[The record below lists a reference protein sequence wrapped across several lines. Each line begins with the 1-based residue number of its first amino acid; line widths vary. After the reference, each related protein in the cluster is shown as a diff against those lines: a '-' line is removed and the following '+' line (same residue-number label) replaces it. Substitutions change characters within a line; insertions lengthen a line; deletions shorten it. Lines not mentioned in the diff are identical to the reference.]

1 MEVEINTKLLEEIGL
16 TGSEIKVYLALLKLG
31 LSQKGQI
38 LKESKIAPSK
48 IYYVIDKL
56 KEKGLASEIIK
67 NNVKHF
73 SPAHPSRINDY
84 LRKKEIEIKEQE
96 KSFNSLLPN
105 LLDLQK
111 QSKEE
116 TKVEVFVGWEG
127 MLTAYRAIV
136 DTSKKGES
144 YYVFGAG
151 KDPEEKK
158 RSNFYI
164 KHTKSLLKDKSKIK
178 IIFDQSSREYV
189 DKAERVLGFKYNK
202 RFLYQKTP
210 TEVTIHRDKVAIII
224 RKIEPIVILITDKE
238 TAQSFKTYFNEL
250 WKIAKR

>member
-1 MEVEINTKLLEEIGL
+1 ML
-16 TGSEIKVYLALLKLG
+16 
-31 LSQKGQI
+31 
-38 LKESKIAPSK
+38 PSF
-48 IYYVIDKL
+48 D
-56 KEKGLASEIIK
+56 E
-67 NNVKHF
+67 
-73 SPAHPSRINDY
+73 
-84 LRKKEIEIKEQE
+84 LRKQVKK
-96 KSFNSLLPN
+96 
-105 LLDLQK
+105 
-111 QSKEE
+111 E

-127 MLTAYRAIV
+127 MSTAYKTMV
-136 DTSKKGES
+136 DGSKKGDP

-164 KHTKSLLKDKSKIK
+164 KHTKLLLKNKPDIR

-189 DKAERVLGFKYNK
+189 NKAENVLGFKYNK

-210 TEVTIHRDKVAIII
+210 SEITIHKDKVAIVI

-238 TAQSFKTYFNEL
+238 TAQSFKTYFEEL